1 MKPLF
6 ASLAILSMSAAS
18 ALAHPGHVLD
28 NGQGHSHISGYA
40 ALGLA
45 AIGLAGLL
53 AQRIAGRRRA
63 RLHG

>member
-1 MKPLF
+1 MKSLF
-6 ASLAILSMSAAS
+6 ASLVILSASAAG

-28 NGQGHSHISGYA
+28 AGQGHSHISGYA

-53 AQRIAGRRRA
+53 AQKIARRRRA

>member
-1 MKPLF
+1 MKTLF
-6 ASLAILSMSAAS
+6 ASLAILSASATG

-28 NGQGHSHISGYA
+28 AGQGHSHLSGYA

-45 AIGLAGLL
+45 AIGIAGLL
-53 AQRIAGRRRA
+53 ARRIAGRRA